1 MVRGMLV
8 LVVVPS
14 SIIKTELLLSTVLV
28 DSVPT
33 TKFWNE
39 YFVVVTAAAAAVV
52 EEVVVEVGVVGVL
65 FLMAMSSFSLWWCRI
80 S

>member
-1 MVRGMLV
+1 MLV

-39 YFVVVTAAAAAVV
+39 YFVGVTAAVAVV
-52 EEVVVEVGVVGVL
+52 EEEEVVVVGVL
-65 FLMAMSSFSLWWCRI
+65 FLMAMWSLSLWWCRI
-80 S
+80 V

>member
-1 MVRGMLV
+1 MLV

-39 YFVVVTAAAAAVV
+39 YFVGVTAVV
-52 EEVVVEVGVVGVL
+52 EEEVVEEVGVVGVL